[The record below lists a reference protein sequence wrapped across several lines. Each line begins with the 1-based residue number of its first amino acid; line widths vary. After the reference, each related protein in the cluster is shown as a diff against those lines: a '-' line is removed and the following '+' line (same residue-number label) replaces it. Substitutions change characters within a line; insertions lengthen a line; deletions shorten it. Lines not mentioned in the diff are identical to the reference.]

1 MIKRIE
7 RLKIMFLIMVLL
19 DWWGFYVFFVF
30 LWWRASL
37 FLTPLVSSVKTH
49 TANEKTS
56 AE

>member
-7 RLKIMFLIMVLL
+7 RLKIMFLIMVVL

-37 FLTPLVSSVKTH
+37 FLTLLVSSVKTH